1 MVFFYVLSFWHVYGK
16 KLLFSESLSAA
27 KSLGEL
33 RSKSVSDL
41 LTAVHLENL
50 TSVFVLNGYD
60 TTEDIKHISVDDLD
74 YLGIEDSRAKD
85 IILDTVQDLNI
96 HQQSHEKEPSPGPS
110 VEDDSGFNSS
120 ESEIST
126 AESPS
131 YFLPHKSYLY
141 QGTSDIP

>member
-1 MVFFYVLSFWHVYGK
+1 M
-16 KLLFSESLSAA
+16 
-27 KSLGEL
+27 
-33 RSKSVSDL
+33 SDL

-110 VEDDSGFNSS
+110 VEDNSGFNSS

-126 AESPS
+126 TESPS

-141 QGTSDIP
+141 QGPSDIPPRDLQQVESSG

>member
-1 MVFFYVLSFWHVYGK
+1 M
-16 KLLFSESLSAA
+16 FSESLSAA

-141 QGTSDIP
+141 QGPSDIP

>member
-1 MVFFYVLSFWHVYGK
+1 M
-16 KLLFSESLSAA
+16 FSESLSAA

-126 AESPS
+126 TESPS

-141 QGTSDIP
+141 QGPSDIP

>member
-1 MVFFYVLSFWHVYGK
+1 M
-16 KLLFSESLSAA
+16 
-27 KSLGEL
+27 GEL

-74 YLGIEDSRAKD
+74 YLGIEDTRAKD

-96 HQQSHEKEPSPGPS
+96 NQQSYEKEQSPGPS

-126 AESPS
+126 VESPS

-141 QGTSDIP
+141 KGSSEIP

>member
-1 MVFFYVLSFWHVYGK
+1 M
-16 KLLFSESLSAA
+16 
-27 KSLGEL
+27 
-33 RSKSVSDL
+33 SDL

-74 YLGIEDSRAKD
+74 YLGIEDTRAKD

-96 HQQSHEKEPSPGPS
+96 NQQSYEKEQSPGPS

-126 AESPS
+126 VGSPS
-131 YFLPHKSYLY
+131 YLLPHKSYLY
-141 QGTSDIP
+141 KGSSDRYPLNHGDLQLVETGELGLTIHILN